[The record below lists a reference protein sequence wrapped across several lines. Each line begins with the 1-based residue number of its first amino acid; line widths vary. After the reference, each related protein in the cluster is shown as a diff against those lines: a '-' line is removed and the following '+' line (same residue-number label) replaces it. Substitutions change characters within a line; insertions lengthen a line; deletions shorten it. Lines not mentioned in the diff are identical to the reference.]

1 MPLIDVVIGRRNVKN
16 NWSTTLQAPADNLAS
31 TLELPQPAIDLL
43 IDPLPSNDEW
53 YELTLDDGVQAPEI
67 VRCTSAGTGSVI
79 VERAQQGTV
88 SPSLWAT
95 GTKVA
100 IRATAELLRP
110 LQFTRWDPTRNL
122 LAFGAGAGDGAGG
135 AERAMYLGPA
145 AGAAVGDLDDV
156 LAIGYGA
163 TAHTANTAVIGS
175 DDMPLHD
182 IYIGRGQRAT
192 GSGAITLHAS
202 GGQGTDAEG
211 MDLRLAGGAGTGTGA
226 CGKVIIATATPAGV
240 SGEDD
245 ALLTNRAEWNDA
257 GLFWTYAGLK
267 TGDPGNGA
275 GTWKLG
281 TVQAGAVALDAAN
294 YVEVDIDGTFVKLLK
309 AA

>member
-88 SPSLWAT
+88 SPSLWPT
-95 GTKVA
+95 GTKVE
-100 IRATAELLRP
+100 IRETAELLRP

-122 LAFGAGAGDGAGG
+122 LAFGAGAGDGVGG

-163 TAHTANTAVIGS
+163 KAHTANTAVIGS

-211 MDLRLAGGAGTGTGA
+211 MDLRLAGGKSTGSGA
-226 CGKVIIATATPAGV
+226 PGKVIIATAAAGA
-240 SGEDD
+240 SGSAEN
-245 ALLTNRAEWNDA
+245 ALTNRAEWDTA

-267 TGDPGNGA
+267 TGNPGAGA

-281 TVQAGAVALDAAN
+281 TVRAGAVTLDAAN
-294 YVEVDIDGTFVKLLK
+294 YVEVDIDGTVVKLLK